1 MPGKPASTN
10 LPVNLET
17 DKLNQAV
24 DVCLSRLQA
33 HVQALLPVEVG
44 TVTSVSRG
52 VVRLSGLP
60 QIASEELVRF
70 PHEQFGMAFNLDERE
85 VGVILLDD
93 SGNLHAGAD
102 ARRTGRVI
110 DVPVGNELIGRV
122 IDPLGRPLDEL
133 GPVNTKQRLPCER
146 DARPIIQRAPVTT
159 PLQTGIKVID
169 ALIPI
174 GRGQRELI
182 LGDRQT
188 GKTAIAL
195 DTIVNQKSH

>member
-10 LPVNLET
+10 LPVNLEN

-133 GPVNTKQRLPCER
+133 GPVNTKQRLPC
-146 DARPIIQRAPVTT
+146 
-159 PLQTGIKVID
+159 
-169 ALIPI
+169 
-174 GRGQRELI
+174 
-182 LGDRQT
+182 
-188 GKTAIAL
+188 
-195 DTIVNQKSH
+195 